1 MTSVTV
7 LGLGPMG
14 HALASALSSQHPT
27 TVWSRTPGR
36 ADDLDAEVAD
46 TAPLAIAA
54 SPLVVVCVR
63 DQEVTRAVLDPAFL
77 PGRTVLS
84 FSGGTP
90 EEARDLAAWVRSHR
104 GEYVDGVVVA
114 TPEAIGTAE
123 AAFYLSGPK
132 AAVEQHAPTLLAL
145 GENLQHLGEDP
156 GRGAALDAALQ
167 DMLWTSMSGVVHML
181 ALARAEGLS
190 IGQVAEQAT
199 ALLGFFPDFVGA
211 LAEQVATASYPG
223 DLGTL
228 DSTAGVMDHVLRTIR
243 ANDLDDAV
251 LSASR
256 EQVQRAID
264 AGHGDDGFGRL
275 ADTLSTV
282 VRR

>member
-1 MTSVTV
+1 
-7 LGLGPMG
+7 
-14 HALASALSSQHPT
+14 
-27 TVWSRTPGR
+27 
-36 ADDLDAEVAD
+36 
-46 TAPLAIAA
+46 
-54 SPLVVVCVR
+54 
-63 DQEVTRAVLDPAFL
+63 
-77 PGRTVLS
+77 
-84 FSGGTP
+84 
-90 EEARDLAAWVRSHR
+90 
-104 GEYVDGVVVA
+104 
-114 TPEAIGTAE
+114 
-123 AAFYLSGPK
+123 
-132 AAVEQHAPTLLAL
+132 
-145 GENLQHLGEDP
+145 
-156 GRGAALDAALQ
+156 
-167 DMLWTSMSGVVHML
+167 MSGVVHML